1 MRINFAK
8 YHALRNDFLVIE
20 AGESA
25 LSKARLGRIAQQ
37 LCDRRAGVG
46 ADGILYVSSPR
57 PTRQMWTSAAH
68 VQRSQVRA
76 PNVARTLDA
85 TDTGVR
91 RGRLTPHRV
100 ELVTKVDVYNADGS
114 WAEKSG
120 NGLRIVGLHEFLKD
134 KRKVQGQGRQ
144 HGKSQRQAGAQ
155 KWSLFEMGGVV
166 SEVRVLKKQGAGYM
180 VATDL
185 GKPQFRAECVP
196 VRTKQQYMV
205 QAPLKIGGLAFPV
218 TCLSVGNPHT
228 VLFVDNF
235 DFDWKTLGS
244 EIEHHAAFPERT
256 NFDFVRIVNRKKLQ
270 VAEWERGAGATGSSG
285 TGAAAAVA
293 AAVMNGLAGRDCEV
307 VFEPGSL
314 FVKWHEETDMIELSG
329 AVEYVGEGTAEVR

>member
-20 AGESA
+20 AGRTA

-37 LCDRRAGVG
+37 LCDRRAGIG
-46 ADGILYVSSPR
+46 ADGILYVSTGKR
-57 PTRQMWTSAAH
+57 
-68 VQRSQVRA
+68 QVRT
-76 PNVARTLDA
+76 PDA
-85 TDTGVR
+85 
-91 RGRLTPHRV
+91 
-100 ELVTKVDVYNADGS
+100 TKVDVYNADGS

-120 NGLRIVGLHEFLKD
+120 NGLRIVGLHEFLKNKVH
-134 KRKVQGQGRQ
+134 KR
-144 HGKSQRQAGAQ
+144 AT
-155 KWSLFEMGGVV
+155 FEMGGVA

-185 GKPQFRAECVP
+185 GKPEFRTECVP
-196 VRTKQQYMV
+196 VRAKQQYMV
-205 QAPLKIGGLAFPV
+205 QAPLKVGGLAFPV
-218 TCLSVGNPHT
+218 TCLSVGNPHA

-235 DFDWKTLGS
+235 DFDWKSLGS
-244 EIEHHAAFPERT
+244 DIERHPAFPERT
-256 NFDFVRIVNRKKLQ
+256 NVEFVKVVSRKKLK

-314 FVKWHEETDMIELSG
+314 FVKWREKTDMIELSG
-329 AVEYVGEGTAEVR
+329 AVEYIGEGTAEVR